1 MIVYAALVVY
11 LALLGIAFSS
21 MRKGPFV
28 RGVFA
33 LLSFGAFAV
42 IMGLRAPTVGIDT
55 APYEGYYTRIGLSDD
70 FMHIVNAAPVYSLF
84 NKALYLICPDPQFL
98 VICCSLIICGGVAF
112 FAYHC
117 SRNVLWSA
125 FFYLTFYFF
134 CNAMNGM
141 RQAVAMALCLVAF
154 TVVLK
159 WRKWLV
165 ALLLSIMAAGVHV
178 TCLIFAPFVFAPLLR
193 LTKETFARLS
203 VAIVVVIVV
212 GSVSIKLLLALFS
225 TLFPGYYGQYI
236 DILLGDAFAASGKNL
251 IQTAFYAVL
260 LFAFYWMCV
269 RERHDREARALF
281 LPVLCGLALSTVF
294 FQNYLLGARIPLYCT
309 VVLIAIVPNM
319 LERLGKTK
327 MAVAS
332 GLVFVSLSLLFIL
345 LSGNYA
351 GVVPYEMVV

>member
-1 MIVYAALVVY
+1 MNEDKEKMLKLTTDQIESKFGKGSIMTLGEGGADLNIGVIPTGALPLDAALGIGGVPRGRIIEIY
-11 LALLGIAFSS
+11 GPESSGKTTLALQILAEAQALG
-21 MRKGPFV
+21 
-28 RGVFA
+28 
-33 LLSFGAFAV
+33 
-42 IMGLRAPTVGIDT
+42 GI
-55 APYEGYYTRIGLSDD
+55 
-70 FMHIVNAAPVYSLF
+70 
-84 NKALYLICPDPQFL
+84 
-98 VICCSLIICGGVAF
+98 VAF
-112 FAYHC
+112 FVYHC
-117 SRNVLWSA
+117 SRNVLWST